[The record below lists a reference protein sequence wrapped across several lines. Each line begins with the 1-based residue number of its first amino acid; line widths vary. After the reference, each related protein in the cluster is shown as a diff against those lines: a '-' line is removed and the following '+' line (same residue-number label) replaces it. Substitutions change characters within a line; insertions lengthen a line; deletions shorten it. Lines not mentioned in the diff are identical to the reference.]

1 MGGHFLVLTAHHTHF
16 TCQQGVEDSDSG
28 RSYCLHRS
36 QQWLR
41 HGFHLG
47 IIRSKG
53 TTQPLP
59 ASSLRR
65 FGVH

>member
-1 MGGHFLVLTAHHTHF
+1 MGGHFLVLTARHTHF
-16 TCQQGVEDSDSG
+16 TCQQGVEDSG

-36 QQWLR
+36 QQWLTR
-41 HGFHLG
+41 GFHLG

-53 TTQPLP
+53 TAQPLP
-59 ASSLRR
+59 ASSLRQ